1 MPTDIRFSLPNTP
14 GAFARAARLLSDAGI
29 NIEGL
34 GSDIRPGEPWGYL
47 HVLVDDF
54 DKAADVLERN
64 GHEILDLHEIDVI
77 EAEDRPGVIA
87 EICESYAERGE
98 NIEVLYL
105 CTRTRVAVGTEGMR
119 RDLVGMRAE
128 EASYSDKRRL

>member
-14 GAFARAARLLSDAGI
+14 GAFARAARLLADADI

-47 HVLVDDF
+47 HVLVNDF
-54 DKAADVLERN
+54 ERAADVLERN
-64 GHEILDLHEIDVI
+64 GHEILDVHEIDVV
-77 EAEDRPGVIA
+77 EGEDRPGVIA
-87 EICESYAERGE
+87 EICESYAARGE

-105 CTRTRVAVGTEGMR
+105 CTDTRIAVGTESMR
-119 RDLVGMRAE
+119 REFVGRRTE
-128 EASYSDKRRL
+128 EATYSDKRRL

>member
-1 MPTDIRFSLPNTP
+1 MPTDIRFSLPNKP
-14 GAFARAARLLSDAGI
+14 GAFASAARLIADAGI
-29 NIEGL
+29 NIEGM

-54 DKAADVLERN
+54 EKACDLLERN
-64 GHEILDLHEIDVI
+64 GHEILDLHEIDI
-77 EAEDRPGVIA
+77 IDGEDRPGVVA
-87 EICESYAERGE
+87 EICESYGERGE

-105 CTRTRVAVGTEGMR
+105 CTGTRIAVGTESQR
-119 RDLVGMRAE
+119 RDLVGKRMD